1 MSFGAFQ
8 RLPRRVGWKH
18 EYYDGMAH
26 LRPAP
31 VVVNLRPCPAEKSPM
46 QTTPTATAEAA
57 ILSRLVKP
65 NRADFSPE
73 VAEALLK
80 LDFDPADRNRMHELA
95 VKGQEGNLTKAEE
108 ELDSYRRIG
117 YFVDLMRSKA
127 RISLKKHGR

>member
-1 MSFGAFQ
+1 MQITDA
-8 RLPRRVGWKH
+8 
-18 EYYDGMAH
+18 
-26 LRPAP
+26 
-31 VVVNLRPCPAEKSPM
+31 AE
-46 QTTPTATAEAA
+46 AEAA

-80 LDFDPADRNRMHELA
+80 LDFDQADRDRMHELA
-95 VKGQEGNLTKAEE
+95 VKSQAGGLTQTEEE
-108 ELDSYRRIG
+108 ELHSYRRIG

>member
-1 MSFGAFQ
+1 
-8 RLPRRVGWKH
+8 
-18 EYYDGMAH
+18 
-26 LRPAP
+26 
-31 VVVNLRPCPAEKSPM
+31 M
-46 QTTPTATAEAA
+46 QATHAATAEAA

-80 LDFDPADRNRMHELA
+80 LDFDPTDRDRMHELA
-95 VKGQEGNLTKAEE
+95 VKGQEGSLTKAEEE

-117 YFVDLMRSKA
+117 YFVDLVRSKA

>member
-1 MSFGAFQ
+1 MVKQGIQFSKG
-8 RLPRRVGWKH
+8 K
-18 EYYDGMAH
+18 
-26 LRPAP
+26 
-31 VVVNLRPCPAEKSPM
+31 PM
-46 QTTPTATAEAA
+46 QTTHPAAAEAA

-80 LDFDPADRNRMHELA
+80 LDFDPADRARMHELV
-95 VKGQEGNLTKAEE
+95 VKSQEGSLTKAEEE

-127 RISLKKHGR
+127 RISLKKYGR